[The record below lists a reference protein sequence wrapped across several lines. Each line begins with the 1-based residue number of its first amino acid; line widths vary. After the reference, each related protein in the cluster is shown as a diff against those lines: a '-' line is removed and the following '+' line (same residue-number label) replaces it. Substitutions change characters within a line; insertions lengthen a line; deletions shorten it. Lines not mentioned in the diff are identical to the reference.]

1 MYKRDHI
8 QGALRNHGI
17 IFFVFGVLML
27 FGIWAL
33 PQMSKDEFP
42 QFTIRQAVV
51 AAIYPGATAEEV
63 EQQVTVPLEA
73 FINSYE
79 EVNRQMT
86 YSTTEDGVVYC
97 YVMLRN
103 SITSKD
109 QTWAKMRAGL
119 NLLKKTKLP
128 AGVADVVLID
138 DFGNTASIL
147 LSVESNQRSVTEL
160 QPYAERLTRQLS
172 EIDAMG
178 KLKILGSQRE
188 QIVVTLDLQRM
199 ASYGLTPSALQAQ
212 LLLQGLR
219 TVGGQDE
226 SAGELRVDIPYSSEY
241 EIARQIIRTDP
252 LTGAVLRLQ
261 DVATVER
268 RLPKPEQFVMCYNNS
283 QHSTLNSQPTSPS
296 EKGSGDV
303 SQLSTLNTQL
313 STFNTPGGQ
322 SGEAGLSS
330 LSASGQSGEAGLS
343 SVSASG
349 QSGEAGL
356 IISME
361 MEPGNN
367 IVAFGESVQQVLDEA
382 ALQFP
387 PDIRLHRVTDQ
398 PKVVDDSVRSFL
410 RDIFISILVVIA
422 VMLLL
427 FPLRTA
433 LVACTGVPV
442 CIAICIGLM
451 YLTGIELNTVTLAA
465 LIFVLGMIVDDS
477 VIVID
482 GYTNLLDRGW
492 SRWYSATV
500 STRQLFVPMSLATCA
515 IAGMFFPMTKIITG
529 PLGEFVQ
536 LFPFAVLFALGASIF
551 YAAWMTP
558 YLSTQFIRR
567 RGESTT
573 RFEKGQEL
581 FFTWLQRSYDRLLS
595 FCFRRRWFTY
605 GLLIA
610 ALGSGVFFLTR
621 LHLQLLPKAERE
633 MFAVEIHLAQ
643 GATVDQTA
651 ALADSLARM
660 LVADS
665 RVLTVT
671 SFVGHSSPRFHAT
684 YTPAMPAPNYA
695 QFVVGTADYQAT
707 AELLRELGPRY
718 EHWFPNAY
726 VRFKQLDYQVVKNP
740 LEVRLAYAPFVEA
753 GEHEAM
759 MQLYIDSIRAYMASR
774 PELVWVHSDYDDI
787 ASQSRIVLKA
797 DEASRLG
804 VTQASLSLYLASVTR
819 GVTITNIYEHGNTS
833 PTPVVLCSS
842 FQPSNSNAQTATLKP
857 SNCEA
862 QTLNSQLSTT
872 LNTQLSTLNSISIP
886 TATGTWVPLRQVAD
900 IVPAWHHASI
910 EHRNGVPTITIGA
923 DLVGAT
929 SQVAAERTVSRWLD
943 GFRQRHPTDAL
954 VVRFGGLSEINGMI
968 VPQILWSVVAALL
981 VMFVLLLYHFGR
993 IRLAMLA
1000 LSSAALCLFGAM
1012 LGLWLFRLDISITA
1026 VLGTVSLIGI
1036 IVRNAIMM
1044 YEYAEELRHTRGLS
1058 VSEAAYEAGRRR
1070 MRPVFLTSATTA
1082 LGVLPMII
1090 AHTSLWMPMGVVICF
1105 GTIFTLP
1112 LTLTILPVLYARII
1126 H

>member
-1 MYKRDHI
+1 MSKRDHI

-119 NLLKKTKLP
+119 NLLKKTQLP

-188 QIVVTLDLQRM
+188 QIVVTLDLPRM

-268 RLPKPEQFVMCYNNS
+268 RLPKPEQFVMCYNNP

-303 SQLSTLNTQL
+303 AQPTSPSR
-313 STFNTPGGQ
+313 
-322 SGEAGLSS
+322 GEPEGCP
-330 LSASGQSGEAGLS
+330 S
-343 SVSASG
+343 SVSAG
-349 QSGEAGL
+349 GLSGEAGL

-482 GYTNLLDRGW
+482 GYTNLLDQGW

-581 FFTWLQRSYDRLLS
+581 FFTWLQRSYDRLLL

-621 LHLQLLPKAERE
+621 LNLQLLPKAERE

-643 GATVDQTA
+643 GSTVDQTA

-695 QFVVGTADYQAT
+695 QFVVGTADYRAT

-753 GEHEAM
+753 GEHEAT

-797 DEASRLG
+797 DEASRH
-804 VTQASLSLYLASVTR
+804 S
-819 GVTITNIYEHGNTS
+819 
-833 PTPVVLCSS
+833 
-842 FQPSNSNAQTATLKP
+842 
-857 SNCEA
+857 
-862 QTLNSQLSTT
+862 T
-872 LNTQLSTLNSISIP
+872 LNTPHSTSLPFERGAGGVSLNTQHSTSLPFERGAGGVSLNSLSIP

-954 VVRFGGLSEINGMI
+954 LIRFGGLSEINGMI

>member
-17 IFFVFGVLML
+17 IFFVFGVLMA

-119 NLLKKTKLP
+119 NLLKKTQLP

-188 QIVVTLDLQRM
+188 QIVVTLDLPRM

-261 DVATVER
+261 DIATVER
-268 RLPKPEQFVMCYNNS
+268 RLPKPEQFVMCYN
-283 QHSTLNSQPTSPS
+283 TPQPTSPS

-303 SQLSTLNTQL
+303 AQPTS
-313 STFNTPGGQ
+313 PMR
-322 SGEAGLSS
+322 GEPEGCP
-330 LSASGQSGEAGLS
+330 S
-343 SVSASG
+343 SVSAG
-349 QSGEAGL
+349 GLAGEAGL

-410 RDIFISILVVIA
+410 RDIFISILVVFA

-482 GYTNLLDRGW
+482 GYTNLLDQGW

-573 RFEKGQEL
+573 RFEKVQEL
-581 FFTWLQRSYDRLLS
+581 FFTWLQRSYDRLLL

-621 LHLQLLPKAERE
+621 LNLQLLPKAERE

-695 QFVVGTADYQAT
+695 QFVVGTADYRAT

-753 GEHEAM
+753 GEHEAT

-833 PTPVVLCSS
+833 PTPVVLH
-842 FQPSNSNAQTATLKP
+842 
-857 SNCEA
+857 
-862 QTLNSQLSTT
+862 
-872 LNTQLSTLNSISIP
+872 STLNDQPSTSLPFERGAGGVSLNPQHSTSLPFERGAGGVSLNSLLIP

-954 VVRFGGLSEINGMI
+954 LIRFGGLSEINGMI

-993 IRLAMLA
+993 IRLALLA

>member
-1 MYKRDHI
+1 MTKRDHI

-17 IFFVFGVLML
+17 VFFVFGVMMA

-42 QFTIRQAVV
+42 QFTIRQGVV

-63 EQQVTVPLEA
+63 EQQVTIPLEA

-79 EVNRQMT
+79 EVDKKLS

-103 SITSKD
+103 SVRNKD
-109 QTWAKMRAGL
+109 GTWAKMRAGL
-119 NLLKKTKLP
+119 SLLKKTSLP
-128 AGVADVVLID
+128 TGVAEVVLID

-147 LSVESNQRSVTEL
+147 LSIESKERSVAEL
-160 QPYAERLTRQLS
+160 QAYAERLTRQLRDIP
-172 EIDAMG
+172 EMG
-178 KLKILGSQRE
+178 KLKILGSQHE
-188 QIVVTLDLQRM
+188 QIVITLDLQRL
-199 ASYGLTPSALQAQ
+199 AAYGITPAMLQSQ

-219 TVGGQDE
+219 TVGAQQDE
-226 SAGELRVDIPYSSEY
+226 NILRIDIPYAGEY
-241 EIARQIIRTDP
+241 EIAQQIIRTDP
-252 LTGAVLRLQ
+252 LTGSVLRLK

-268 RLPKPEQFVMCYNNS
+268 RLPEPAQFIRSYNSGSEASRYNVPNS
-283 QHSTLNSQPTSPS
+283 L
-296 EKGSGDV
+296 
-303 SQLSTLNTQL
+303 L
-313 STFNTPGGQ
+313 
-322 SGEAGLSS
+322 
-330 LSASGQSGEAGLS
+330 
-343 SVSASG
+343 
-349 QSGEAGL
+349 
-356 IISME
+356 ISME

-367 IVAFGESVQQVLDEA
+367 IVAFGETVQNVLDEA
-382 ALQFP
+382 SLQFP

-410 RDIFISILVVIA
+410 RDILISILVVIA

-451 YLTGIELNTVTLAA
+451 YITGIELNTVTLAA

-536 LFPFAVLFALGASIF
+536 LFPFAVTFALGASIF
-551 YAAWMTP
+551 YAAWVTP
-558 YLSTQFIRR
+558 YLATQIIRR
-567 RGESTT
+567 RGESTS
-573 RFEKGQEL
+573 RFERGQEL
-581 FFTWLQRSYDRLLS
+581 FFTVLQKGYNRLLS
-595 FCFRRRWFTY
+595 FCFRHRWFTY
-605 GLLIA
+605 LLLVV
-610 ALGSGVFFLTR
+610 ALGLGVFLLTR

-633 MFAVEIHLAQ
+633 MFAVEIHLTE
-643 GATVDQTA
+643 GSTVDETA
-651 ALADSLARM
+651 AIADSLARI
-660 LVADS
+660 LITDP
-665 RVLTVT
+665 RIHTVT
-671 SFVGHSSPRFHAT
+671 SFIGHASPRFHAT

-695 QFVVGTADYQAT
+695 QFVVSTADYKAT
-707 AELLRELGPRY
+707 SDLLCELAPRY
-718 EHWFPNAY
+718 ENWFTNAY

-740 LEVRLAYAPFVEA
+740 LEVRLTYAPFVEK
-753 GEHEAM
+753 EDHEQA
-759 MQLYIDSIRAYMASR
+759 MQLYIDSIKSFMASR
-774 PELVWVHSDYDDI
+774 PEMKWVHSDYDAI
-787 ASQSRIVLKA
+787 AAQSRIVLKA
-797 DEASRLG
+797 DEAARLG
-804 VTQASLSLYLASVTR
+804 ITQASLSLYLASVTH
-819 GVTITNIYEHGNTS
+819 GVTITNIYDHGDS
-833 PTPVVLCSS
+833 HPTPVILYADDHMSPDS
-842 FQPSNSNAQTATLKP
+842 RLA
-857 SNCEA
+857 
-862 QTLNSQLSTT
+862 
-872 LNTQLSTLNSISIP
+872 STLDLLVP
-886 TATGTWVPLRQVAD
+886 TATGNWVPLRQVAD
-900 IVPAWHHASI
+900 IVPEWHHANI
-910 EHRNGVPTITIGA
+910 EHRNGVPTITVGA
-923 DLVGAT
+923 DLVGTT
-929 SQVAAERTVSRWLD
+929 SQVAAERTVRGWMA
-943 GFRQRHPTDAL
+943 GFRMRHPEEGIQ
-954 VVRFGGLSEINGMI
+954 VGYGGLTEINGLI
-968 VPQILWSVVAALL
+968 VPQILWSIVAALL
-981 VMFVLLLYHFGR
+981 VMFVLLLYHFGK
-993 IRLAMLA
+993 IRLALLA
-1000 LSSAALCLFGAM
+1000 LSSAALCVFGAM
-1012 LGLWLFRLDISITA
+1012 LGLWIFELDISITA

-1044 YEYAEELRHTRGLS
+1044 YEYAEELRHTKALNANDAAFQAGL
-1058 VSEAAYEAGRRR
+1058 RR

-1126 H
+1126 R

>member
-1 MYKRDHI
+1 MSKRDHI

-17 IFFVFGVLML
+17 IFFVFGVLMA

-188 QIVVTLDLQRM
+188 QIVVTLDLPRM

-268 RLPKPEQFVMCYNNS
+268 RLPKPEQFVRCYTPPQTLKLSNPQTLKLSNP
-283 QHSTLNSQPTSPS
+283 QTFKPSTLNPQPY
-296 EKGSGDV
+296 
-303 SQLSTLNTQL
+303 
-313 STFNTPGGQ
+313 NTPG
-322 SGEAGLSS
+322 
-330 LSASGQSGEAGLS
+330 
-343 SVSASG
+343 
-349 QSGEAGL
+349 GL

-410 RDIFISILVVIA
+410 RDILISILVVIA

-515 IAGMFFPMTKIITG
+515 IAGMFFPMTRIITG

-595 FCFRRRWFTY
+595 FCFRHRWFTY

-621 LHLQLLPKAERE
+621 LNLQLLPKAERE

-643 GATVDQTA
+643 GSTVDQTA

-695 QFVVGTADYQAT
+695 QFVVGTADYRAT

-753 GEHEAM
+753 EEHEAT

-857 SNCEA
+857 SNSNAQTATLKPSNSEA
-862 QTLNSQLSTT
+862 QTLN
-872 LNTQLSTLNSISIP
+872 TQPSTLNSISSP

-954 VVRFGGLSEINGMI
+954 LIRFGGLSEINGMI

-993 IRLAMLA
+993 IRLALLA
-1000 LSSAALCLFGAM
+1000 LSSAALCMFGAM

>member
-79 EVNRQMT
+79 EVNRQLT

-119 NLLKKTKLP
+119 NLLKKTQLP

-188 QIVVTLDLQRM
+188 QIVVTLDLPRM

-283 QHSTLNSQPTSPS
+283 QLLSPS

-313 STFNTPGGQ
+313 STFNTP
-322 SGEAGLSS
+322 
-330 LSASGQSGEAGLS
+330 
-343 SVSASG
+343 SG

-410 RDIFISILVVIA
+410 RDILISILVVIA

-482 GYTNLLDRGW
+482 GYTNLLDQGW

-581 FFTWLQRSYDRLLS
+581 FFTWLQRSYDRLLL

-621 LHLQLLPKAERE
+621 LNLQLLPKAERE

-643 GATVDQTA
+643 GSTVDQTA

-695 QFVVGTADYQAT
+695 QFVVGTADYRAT

-753 GEHEAM
+753 GEHEAT

-954 VVRFGGLSEINGMI
+954 LVRFGGLSEINGMI